1 MRTGCYIAK
10 KEIVAV
16 CLEDVSKL
24 RHNHSVIHQAIIR
37 GNFGK
42 VSEVKDFLNP
52 LKKGNV
58 ILRSVNGVRRRG
70 IAIYM
75 ASLPVPMQQKLWKC
89 EYSQEWEIVVVLFF
103 TYSNPTCTATINF
116 VQINSGIW

>member
-1 MRTGCYIAK
+1 MQ
-10 KEIVAV
+10 
-16 CLEDVSKL
+16 EDLSSCGFAL
-24 RHNHSVIHQAIIR
+24 SVPCKTFCAALIQTRFCMIHQAIIR

-89 EYSQEWEIVVVLFF
+89 EYSQEWEIVVVVFF
-103 TYSNPTCTATINF
+103 LHTLTQP
-116 VQINSGIW
+116 VQLQLICAN